1 MVYEQICNLIEE
13 GNVVV
18 ATKWTAQ
25 GVIMA
30 PAVDSDLYAAWK
42 SKTLSILDMLPGQS
56 VSRFIEDIEKKDH
69 NSYSNATQIL
79 ESLKAIKELIE
90 QDVIQPK
97 HDEAAKQE
105 PLELAKLICT
115 RFHKVARSL
124 RNRHD
129 SRPTLTIQD
138 EYDVQDLFGSL
149 LKLFFDDVRAEEH
162 VPSYAGGASRTDFL
176 LPNEGLVI
184 EIKKTRKSMKD
195 KDLGEQ
201 LIIDLE
207 KYRVHPQCRYIVC
220 FVYDPEE
227 ILVNPNGITQ
237 DLNTEHEGEALVI
250 IEP

>member
-1 MVYEQICNLIEE
+1 MVYEQICNLITE
-13 GNVVV
+13 GEAVV
-18 ATKWTAQ
+18 ATKWSAQ

-30 PAVDSDLYAAWK
+30 PAVNSDLYAAWK
-42 SKTLSILDMLPGQS
+42 SKTLSILDMLPEHS
-56 VSRFIEDIEKKDH
+56 VSRFVEDIEKKGH

-79 ESLKAIKELIE
+79 ESLKVVKDLID
-90 QDVIQPK
+90 QGVIQPK
-97 HDEAAKQE
+97 LGEVAKQE
-105 PLELAKLICT
+105 PLELVKLICT
-115 RFHKVARSL
+115 RFHKIARSL
-124 RNRHD
+124 KNRHD
-129 SRPTLTIQD
+129 GRPTLTIDD

-149 LKLFFDDVRAEEH
+149 LKLFFDDVRAEEY

-195 KDLGEQ
+195 INLGEQ

-207 KYRVHPQCRYIVC
+207 KYRTHPQCRYIVC

-227 ILVNPNGITQ
+227 ILVNPDGITR
-237 DLNTEHEGEALVI
+237 DLNAEHDGEAMVV